1 MKRTMFSSTG
11 RMAAALAAI
20 SFSLMAGCAAPDT
33 VTPRFPKLEESIN
46 AAKDAE
52 AAVYAASILE
62 SAESKYKSAVE
73 AVASGDMVLASR
85 LVDEAMA
92 DADYAQVKAPT
103 EKAKQ
108 AAQNLQDAIKALR
121 EEIRKISGES

>member
-11 RMAAALAAI
+11 RMAAALAAL
-20 SFSLMAGCAAPDT
+20 SFSFMAGCAVPDT
-33 VTPRFPKLEESIN
+33 VTPRFPKLEENIN
-46 AAKDAE
+46 AAKDVGAG
-52 AAVYAASILE
+52 VYAPSILE
-62 SAESKYKSAVE
+62 SAENKYKSAIN
-73 AVASGDMVLASR
+73 AVASGDMPLASR

-108 AAQNLQDAIKALR
+108 DAQNLHDAIEALR
-121 EEIRKISGES
+121 EEIKNMSGEN